1 MAETLK
7 KLAQSLIDTTVEAIY
22 TVPSVTTTIIKHI
35 VITNN
40 TAGAVTG
47 ITLYHDGTADLNC
60 ILPGVD
66 LAAGEWGEFEGV
78 ITMETGDTLQ
88 CKSLTGDDV
97 AAITVYGMEFT

>member
-7 KLAQSLIDTTVEAIY
+7 KLAQSLIDTTVETVY
-22 TVPSVTTTIIKHI
+22 TVPGSTTTIIKHI

-47 ITLYHDGTADLNC
+47 ITIYHDGNADVNC

-78 ITMETGDTLQ
+78 IAMEAADTLQ
-88 CKSLTGDDV
+88 VKSLTGDDV
-97 AAITVYGMEFT
+97 AAITVYGMEFS